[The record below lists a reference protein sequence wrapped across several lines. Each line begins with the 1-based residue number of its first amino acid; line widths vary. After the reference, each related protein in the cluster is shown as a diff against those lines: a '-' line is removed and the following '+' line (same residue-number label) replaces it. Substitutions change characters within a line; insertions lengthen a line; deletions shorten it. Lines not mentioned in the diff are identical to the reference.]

1 MLKSYISLSDDIN
14 KLTTILSRDSM
25 EVRTPILSNEGLALH
40 DCHRLQIYLAEEEPG
55 FADPPFSPLK
65 RERET
70 RRASLVLRPASS
82 GGPAPQT
89 LFPPSVKVNLAV
101 RRGITVPSRLPPAPP
116 PRRRSQLP
124 NESAHDVSEPGTSA
138 SLTPEEGLIQL
149 QVRTQQPRA
158 TPGWDIDRASSMS
171 ED

>member
-1 MLKSYISLSDDIN
+1 VLKSYISLSDDIN
-14 KLTTILSRDSM
+14 KLTTTLSRDSM
-25 EVRTPILSNEGLALH
+25 EVRAPILSIEGLALR
-40 DCHRLQIYLAEEEPG
+40 DYYRLQIYLAEEEPG
-55 FADPPFSPLK
+55 FADPPFSPLNG
-65 RERET
+65 REIHARPPWCFP
-70 RRASLVLRPASS
+70 PASS

-89 LFPPSVKVNLAV
+89 LFPPSVKVNLVV

-124 NESAHDVSEPGTSA
+124 NKSAHDVSEPGTSA
-138 SLTPEEGLIQL
+138 PLTPEEGLIRL

-158 TPGWDIDRASSMS
+158 THGWDIDGASSMS